1 MSEPREFEYVLE
13 RQSDGGFLIYVP
25 ELPGLATEGDTREE
39 AIAMLRDALPAYLES
54 MRAHD
59 LPLPQARHSRRRVS
73 PRLPAVRPR
82 QLIRVLERK
91 GWRLDRTSGSHQVFV
106 HDVVRHVVV
115 VPMHNKDLGR
125 GLLARILQDAE
136 IPRDEFLKLL

>member
-1 MSEPREFEYVLE
+1 MLFGMPEPSEFEYVLE

-59 LPLPQARHSRRRVS
+59 LPLPQV
-73 PRLPAVRPR
+73 
-82 QLIRVLERK
+82 ER
-91 GWRLDRTSGSHQVFV
+91 GIV
-106 HDVVRHVVV
+106 
-115 VPMHNKDLGR
+115 
-125 GLLARILQDAE
+125 AAA
-136 IPRDEFLKLL
+136 